1 MVRTRFPVI
10 LFAIA
15 VAALFASP
23 PLPAH
28 DLWIAPSSFTPA
40 LGEPIRLQLVLAD
53 GERIETVPRND
64 AGIVRFAARGPGG
77 DQPVAGL
84 DGVAPAGFLRPAVPG
99 WYTILY
105 ESSPSFTALTQ
116 ETFRE
121 YLLEKGLDAAA
132 WPAPAAQPG
141 AVEPGAVAST
151 TEIFRRSIKARVLVG
166 APGGAAPADPGEENP
181 VGLPFELLLERAAPA
196 ADRAEHEIV
205 IRLLLEGS
213 PLAGAQ
219 VDLRRL
225 GDNKIVA
232 SGSTDQ
238 EGRVHVR
245 LSAGSWVATSVHLDP
260 SRPATAADWESVWS
274 SLTFHLD

>member
-1 MVRTRFPVI
+1 MTRPRVSVI
-10 LFAIA
+10 LFEIA
-15 VAALFASP
+15 VAALTASP
-23 PLPAH
+23 PLFCH

-84 DGVAPAGFLRPAVPG
+84 DGVAPAGFLRPATPG

-132 WPAPAAQPG
+132 RPAPAAQ
-141 AVEPGAVAST
+141 PGAVAST

-181 VGLPFELLLERAAPA
+181 VGLPFELLLERAALA
-196 ADRAEHEIV
+196 ADRAEREIV

-232 SGSTDQ
+232 SGTTDQ